1 MCGLVR
7 HIEFTFAFCAAG
19 STFSSSAAIRCAS
32 RLLRRFLGR
41 FARSFLNSLVLCS
54 GQGGS
59 LLSKQHIVCTLRSFS
74 ALRGGGSGEALAKKG
89 DC

>member
-1 MCGLVR
+1 MCCLVR
-7 HIEFTFAFCAAG
+7 HIEVTIAICAAG

-41 FARSFLNSLVLCS
+41 FARSFLNSFILGS
-54 GQGGS
+54 SQGGGF
-59 LLSKQHIVCTLRSFS
+59 LSKEHIVCTLRSFS